1 MRFLT
6 RAGLSLFFGG
16 GLGLWLPMGLLHATA
31 AAFELF
37 INAGAGFASETV
49 FIFVLLAV
57 DVSLELV
64 ETAIQRNSTNR
75 LNS

>member
-1 MRFLT
+1 
-6 RAGLSLFFGG
+6 
-16 GLGLWLPMGLLHATA
+16 MGLLHATA

-64 ETAIQRNSTNR
+64 ETAIQINSTNR